1 MFNSSEPKYGGRDS
15 EADLDDPEADC
26 GDSTH
31 RIIRRAWKFCKENS
45 DSVEV
50 VYFNK
55 ELRES
60 VLTRVHFQYDPKVR
74 LHTFSPA
81 KFMCTYKLDSI
92 LLTILCV
99 FK

>member
-1 MFNSSEPKYGGRDS
+1 MIHK
-15 EADLDDPEADC
+15 
-26 GDSTH
+26 
-31 RIIRRAWKFCKENS
+31 AWKFCKENS

-74 LHTFSPA
+74 LHKFS
-81 KFMCTYKLDSI
+81 
-92 LLTILCV
+92 
-99 FK
+99 